1 MLQLSNVWVSYG
13 PVQVLN
19 GISFEVPTGKV
30 IALLGGNG
38 SGKSTTLKT
47 IIGVAKASSGSI
59 KFEGAEICGLESR
72 LIVPKGISL
81 VPQGRR
87 IFAPLTVE
95 ENLRMGAIARPTR
108 WSEAREDFER
118 VFERF
123 PTIRE
128 WLRRKGHA
136 LSVGQQ
142 QLVAFGRGLISR
154 PKLLLLDEP
163 SAGLAP
169 ILVEKL
175 GEIIKELKEAGMTI
189 LLVEQNVHLALS
201 VADFGYIL
209 RDGKIAMAEPASK
222 LIGNDDLIRHYLG
235 G

>member
-1 MLQLSNVWVSYG
+1 MLTLDNIWAAYG
-13 PVQVLN
+13 PVQVLS
-19 GISFEVPTGKV
+19 GVSLDVPAGKV
-30 IALLGGNG
+30 ITLLGGNG

-47 IIGVAKASSGSI
+47 IVGAVKASAGSI
-59 KFEGAEICGLESR
+59 RFEDREICGMEPR
-72 LIVPKGISL
+72 EIVPMGISL

-87 IFAPLTVE
+87 IFAPLTVM
-95 ENLRMGAIARPTR
+95 ENLRLGAYARR
-108 WSEAREDFER
+108 RQEKSKDDFESIY
-118 VFERF
+118 ERF
-123 PTIRE
+123 PEIRQ
-128 WLRRKGHA
+128 WLNRKGNT

-163 SAGLAP
+163 SSGLAP
-169 ILVEKL
+169 ILVERL
-175 GEIIKELKEAGMTI
+175 GEIIKKLKEAGMTI

-209 RDGKIAMAEPASK
+209 RDGKISMAGPTAS
-222 LIGNDDLIRHYLG
+222 LIGDGDLIRHYLG

>member
-1 MLQLSNVWVSYG
+1 MLTLDNIWAAYG
-13 PVQVLN
+13 PVQVLS
-19 GISFEVPTGKV
+19 GVSLDVPAGKV
-30 IALLGGNG
+30 ITLLGGNG

-47 IIGVAKASSGSI
+47 IVGAVKASAGSI
-59 KFEGAEICGLESR
+59 RFEDREICGMEPR
-72 LIVPKGISL
+72 EIVPMGISL

-87 IFAPLTVE
+87 IFAPLTVM
-95 ENLRMGAIARPTR
+95 ENLRLGAFARR
-108 WSEAREDFER
+108 RQEKSKDDFESIY
-118 VFERF
+118 ERF
-123 PTIRE
+123 PEIRQ
-128 WLRRKGHA
+128 WLNRKGNT

-163 SAGLAP
+163 SSGLAP
-169 ILVEKL
+169 ILVERL
-175 GEIIKELKEAGMTI
+175 GEIIKKLKEAGMTI

-209 RDGKIAMAEPASK
+209 RDGKISMAGPTAS
-222 LIGNDDLIRHYLG
+222 LIGDGDLISHYLG

>member
-1 MLQLSNVWVSYG
+1 MLTLDNIWAAYG
-13 PVQVLN
+13 PVQVLS
-19 GISFEVPTGKV
+19 GVSLDVPAGKV
-30 IALLGGNG
+30 ITLLGGNG

-47 IIGVAKASSGSI
+47 IVGAVKASAGSI
-59 KFEGAEICGLESR
+59 RFEDREICGMEPR
-72 LIVPKGISL
+72 EIVPMGISL

-87 IFAPLTVE
+87 IFAPLTVM
-95 ENLRMGAIARPTR
+95 ENLRLGAFARR
-108 WSEAREDFER
+108 RQEKSKDDFESIY
-118 VFERF
+118 ERF
-123 PTIRE
+123 PEIRQ
-128 WLRRKGHA
+128 WLNRKGNT

-163 SAGLAP
+163 SSGLAP
-169 ILVEKL
+169 ILVERL
-175 GEIIKELKEAGMTI
+175 GEIIKKLKEAGMTI

-209 RDGKIAMAEPASK
+209 RDGKISMAGPTAS
-222 LIGNDDLIRHYLG
+222 LLGDGDLIRHYLG

>member
-1 MLQLSNVWVSYG
+1 MLQLSDVWVSYG

-19 GISFEVPTGKV
+19 GISFDVPAGKV

-47 IIGVAKASSGSI
+47 IIGAVKAGAGSI
-59 KFEGAEICGLESR
+59 RFNGDEICGLEPR
-72 LIVPKGISL
+72 QIVPRGISL

-95 ENLRMGAIARPTR
+95 ENLRMGAFARR
-108 WSEAREDFER
+108 GRGDDARDDYQR
-118 VFERF
+118 VYERF
-123 PTIRE
+123 PDIRQ
-128 WLRRKGHA
+128 WLRRKGNA

-142 QLVAFGRGLISR
+142 QLVAFARGLISR

-163 SAGLAP
+163 SSGLAP
-169 ILVEKL
+169 ILVERL
-175 GEIIKELKEAGMTI
+175 GEIIKELKDAGMTI
-189 LLVEQNVHLALS
+189 LLVEQNVHLGLS

-209 RDGKIAMAEPASK
+209 RDGKIAMAEPAAT
-222 LIGNDDLIRHYLG
+222 LIGNDELIRHYLG

>member
-1 MLQLSNVWVSYG
+1 MLTLENIWASYG
-13 PVQVLN
+13 PVQVLS
-19 GISFEVPTGKV
+19 GVSLDVPAGKV
-30 IALLGGNG
+30 ITLLGGNG

-47 IIGVAKASSGSI
+47 IVGAVKASAGSI
-59 KFEGAEICGLESR
+59 RFEDREICGKEPR
-72 LIVPKGISL
+72 EIIPMGISL

-87 IFAPLTVE
+87 IFAPLTVM
-95 ENLRMGAIARPTR
+95 ENLRLGAYARR
-108 WSEAREDFER
+108 RQEKSKDDFESIY
-118 VFERF
+118 ERF
-123 PTIRE
+123 PEVRQ
-128 WLRRKGHA
+128 WLRRKGNA

-163 SAGLAP
+163 SSGLAP
-169 ILVEKL
+169 ILVERL
-175 GEIIKELKEAGMTI
+175 GEIIMKLKEAGMTI

-209 RDGKIAMAEPASK
+209 RDGKISMSGPTAS
-222 LIGNDDLIRHYLG
+222 LVGDGDLIRHYLG

>member
-1 MLQLSNVWVSYG
+1 MLTLENIWASYG

-19 GISFEVPTGKV
+19 GVSLDVPAGKV
-30 IALLGGNG
+30 ITLLGGNG

-47 IIGVAKASSGSI
+47 IVGAVKASAGSI
-59 KFEGAEICGLESR
+59 RFEDREICGMEPR
-72 LIVPKGISL
+72 EIIPMGISL

-87 IFAPLTVE
+87 IFAPLTVM
-95 ENLRMGAIARPTR
+95 ENLRLGAYARR
-108 WSEAREDFER
+108 RQEKSKDDFEAIY
-118 VFERF
+118 ERF
-123 PTIRE
+123 PEVRQ
-128 WLRRKGHA
+128 WLRRKGNA

-142 QLVAFGRGLISR
+142 QLVAFGRGLISQ

-163 SAGLAP
+163 SSGLAP
-169 ILVEKL
+169 ILVERL
-175 GEIIKELKEAGMTI
+175 GEIIMKLKEAGMTI

-209 RDGKIAMAEPASK
+209 RDGKISMAGPTAS
-222 LIGNDDLIRHYLG
+222 LIGDGDLIRHYLG

>member
-1 MLQLSNVWVSYG
+1 MLTLENIWAAYG
-13 PVQVLN
+13 PVQVLS
-19 GISFEVPTGKV
+19 GVSLDVPAGKV
-30 IALLGGNG
+30 ITLLGGNG

-47 IIGVAKASSGSI
+47 IIGAVKASAGSI
-59 KFEGAEICGLESR
+59 RFEEKEICGMEPR
-72 LIVPKGISL
+72 EIVPMGISL

-87 IFAPLTVE
+87 IFAPLTVM
-95 ENLRMGAIARPTR
+95 ENLRLGAFARR
-108 WSEAREDFER
+108 RQEKSKDDFESIY
-118 VFERF
+118 ERF
-123 PTIRE
+123 PEIRQ
-128 WLRRKGHA
+128 WLNRKGNT

-163 SAGLAP
+163 SSGLAP
-169 ILVEKL
+169 ILVERL
-175 GEIIKELKEAGMTI
+175 GEIIKKLKEAGMTI

-209 RDGKIAMAEPASK
+209 RDGKISMAGPTAS
-222 LIGNDDLIRHYLG
+222 LIGDGDLIRHYLG

>member
-1 MLQLSNVWVSYG
+1 MLTLDNIWAAYG
-13 PVQVLN
+13 PVQVLS
-19 GISFEVPTGKV
+19 GVSLDVPAGKV
-30 IALLGGNG
+30 ITLLGGNG

-47 IIGVAKASSGSI
+47 IVGAVKASAGSI
-59 KFEGAEICGLESR
+59 RFEDREICGMEPR
-72 LIVPKGISL
+72 EIVPMGISL

-87 IFAPLTVE
+87 IFAPLTVM
-95 ENLRMGAIARPTR
+95 ENLRLGAFARPR
-108 WSEAREDFER
+108 QEKSKDDFESIY
-118 VFERF
+118 ERF
-123 PTIRE
+123 PEIRQ
-128 WLRRKGHA
+128 WLNRKGNT

-163 SAGLAP
+163 SSGLAP
-169 ILVEKL
+169 ILVERL
-175 GEIIKELKEAGMTI
+175 GEIIKKLKEAGMTI

-209 RDGKIAMAEPASK
+209 RDGKISMAGPTAS
-222 LIGNDDLIRHYLG
+222 LIGDGDLIRHYLG

>member
-1 MLQLSNVWVSYG
+1 MLTLDNIWAAYG
-13 PVQVLN
+13 PVQVLS
-19 GISFEVPTGKV
+19 GVSLDVPAGKV
-30 IALLGGNG
+30 ITLLGGNG

-47 IIGVAKASSGSI
+47 IVGAVKASAGSI
-59 KFEGAEICGLESR
+59 RFEDREICGMEPR
-72 LIVPKGISL
+72 EIVPMGISL

-87 IFAPLTVE
+87 IFAPLTVM
-95 ENLRMGAIARPTR
+95 ENLRLGAFTR
-108 WSEAREDFER
+108 RRQEKSKDDFESIY
-118 VFERF
+118 ERF
-123 PTIRE
+123 PEIRQ
-128 WLRRKGHA
+128 WLNRKGNT

-163 SAGLAP
+163 SSGLAP
-169 ILVEKL
+169 ILVERL
-175 GEIIKELKEAGMTI
+175 GEIIKKLKEAGMTI

-209 RDGKIAMAEPASK
+209 RDGKISMAGPTAS
-222 LIGNDDLIRHYLG
+222 LIGDGDLIRHYLG

>member
-1 MLQLSNVWVSYG
+1 MLTLDNIWAAYG
-13 PVQVLN
+13 PVQVLS
-19 GISFEVPTGKV
+19 GVSLDVPAGKV
-30 IALLGGNG
+30 ITLLGGNG

-47 IIGVAKASSGSI
+47 IVGAVKASAGSI
-59 KFEGAEICGLESR
+59 RFEDREICGMEPR
-72 LIVPKGISL
+72 EIVPMGISL

-87 IFAPLTVE
+87 IFAPLTVM
-95 ENLRMGAIARPTR
+95 ENLRLGAFARR
-108 WSEAREDFER
+108 RQEKSKDDFESIY
-118 VFERF
+118 ERF
-123 PTIRE
+123 PEIRQ
-128 WLRRKGHA
+128 WLNRKGNT

-163 SAGLAP
+163 SSGLAP
-169 ILVEKL
+169 ILVERL
-175 GEIIKELKEAGMTI
+175 GEIIKKLKEAGMTI

-209 RDGKIAMAEPASK
+209 RDGKISMAGPTAS
-222 LIGNDDLIRHYLG
+222 LIGDGDLIRHYLG

>member
-1 MLQLSNVWVSYG
+1 MLTLDNIRAAYG

-19 GISFEVPTGKV
+19 GVSLDVPAGKV
-30 IALLGGNG
+30 ITLLGGNG

-47 IIGVAKASSGSI
+47 IVGAVKASAGSI
-59 KFEGAEICGLESR
+59 RFEDREICGMEPR
-72 LIVPKGISL
+72 EIVPMGISL

-87 IFAPLTVE
+87 IFAPLTVM
-95 ENLRMGAIARPTR
+95 ENLRLGAFARR
-108 WSEAREDFER
+108 RQEKSKDDFESIY
-118 VFERF
+118 ERF
-123 PTIRE
+123 PEIRQ
-128 WLRRKGHA
+128 WLNRKGNT

-163 SAGLAP
+163 SSGLAP
-169 ILVEKL
+169 ILVERL
-175 GEIIKELKEAGMTI
+175 GEIIKKLKEAGMTI

-209 RDGKIAMAEPASK
+209 RDGKISMAGPTAS
-222 LIGNDDLIRHYLG
+222 LIGDGDLIRHYLG

>member
-1 MLQLSNVWVSYG
+1 MLTLDNIWAAYG
-13 PVQVLN
+13 PVQVLS
-19 GISFEVPTGKV
+19 GVSLDVPAGKV
-30 IALLGGNG
+30 VTLLGGNG

-47 IIGVAKASSGSI
+47 IVGAVKASAGSI
-59 KFEGAEICGLESR
+59 RFEDREICGMEPR
-72 LIVPKGISL
+72 EIVPMGISL

-87 IFAPLTVE
+87 IFAPLTVM
-95 ENLRMGAIARPTR
+95 ENLRLGAFARR
-108 WSEAREDFER
+108 RQEKSKDDFESIY
-118 VFERF
+118 ERF
-123 PTIRE
+123 PEIRQ
-128 WLRRKGHA
+128 WLNRKGNT

-163 SAGLAP
+163 SSGLAP
-169 ILVEKL
+169 ILVERL
-175 GEIIKELKEAGMTI
+175 GEIIKKLKEAGMTI

-209 RDGKIAMAEPASK
+209 RDGKISMAGPTAS
-222 LIGNDDLIRHYLG
+222 LIGDGDLIRHYLG

>member
-1 MLQLSNVWVSYG
+1 MLTLDNIWAAYG
-13 PVQVLN
+13 PVQVLS
-19 GISFEVPTGKV
+19 GVSLDVPAGKV
-30 IALLGGNG
+30 ITLLGGNG

-47 IIGVAKASSGSI
+47 IVGAVKASAGSI
-59 KFEGAEICGLESR
+59 RFEDREICGMEPR
-72 LIVPKGISL
+72 EIVPMGISL

-87 IFAPLTVE
+87 IFAPLTVM
-95 ENLRMGAIARPTR
+95 ENLRLGAFARR
-108 WSEAREDFER
+108 RQEKSKDDFESIY
-118 VFERF
+118 ERF
-123 PTIRE
+123 PEIRQ
-128 WLRRKGHA
+128 WLNRKGNT

-163 SAGLAP
+163 SSGLAP
-169 ILVEKL
+169 ILVERL
-175 GEIIKELKEAGMTI
+175 GEIIKKLKEAGMTI

-209 RDGKIAMAEPASK
+209 RDGKISMAGPTTS
-222 LIGNDDLIRHYLG
+222 LIGDGDLIRHYLG

>member
-1 MLQLSNVWVSYG
+1 MLTLDNIWAAYG
-13 PVQVLN
+13 PVQVLS
-19 GISFEVPTGKV
+19 GVSLDVPAGKV
-30 IALLGGNG
+30 ITLLGGNG

-47 IIGVAKASSGSI
+47 IVGAVKASAGSI
-59 KFEGAEICGLESR
+59 RFEDREICGMEPR
-72 LIVPKGISL
+72 EIVPMGISL

-87 IFAPLTVE
+87 IFAPLTVM
-95 ENLRMGAIARPTR
+95 ENLRLGAFARR
-108 WSEAREDFER
+108 RQEKSKDDFESIY
-118 VFERF
+118 ERF
-123 PTIRE
+123 PEIRQ
-128 WLRRKGHA
+128 WLNRKGNT

-163 SAGLAP
+163 SSGLAP
-169 ILVEKL
+169 ILVERL
-175 GEIIKELKEAGMTI
+175 GEIIKKLKEAGMTI

-209 RDGKIAMAEPASK
+209 RDGKISMAGPTAK
-222 LIGNDDLIRHYLG
+222 LIGDGDLIRHYLG

>member
-1 MLQLSNVWVSYG
+1 MLTLENIWASYG

-19 GISFEVPTGKV
+19 GVSLDVPAGKV
-30 IALLGGNG
+30 ITLLGGNG

-47 IIGVAKASSGSI
+47 IVGAVKASAGSI
-59 KFEGAEICGLESR
+59 RFEDKEICGMEPR
-72 LIVPKGISL
+72 EIVPMGISL

-87 IFAPLTVE
+87 IFAPLTVM
-95 ENLRMGAIARPTR
+95 ENLRLGAYARR
-108 WSEAREDFER
+108 RQKKSKDDFESIY
-118 VFERF
+118 ERF
-123 PTIRE
+123 PEVRQ
-128 WLRRKGHA
+128 WLRRKGNT

-142 QLVAFGRGLISR
+142 QLVAFGRGLISQ

-163 SAGLAP
+163 SSGLAP
-169 ILVEKL
+169 ILVERL
-175 GEIIKELKEAGMTI
+175 GEIIMKLKEAGMTI

-209 RDGKIAMAEPASK
+209 RDGKISMAGPTAN
-222 LIGNDDLIRHYLG
+222 LIGDGDLIRHYLG

>member
-1 MLQLSNVWVSYG
+1 MLTLDNIWAAYG
-13 PVQVLN
+13 PVQVLS
-19 GISFEVPTGKV
+19 GVSLDVPAGKV
-30 IALLGGNG
+30 ITLLGGNG

-47 IIGVAKASSGSI
+47 IVGAVKASAGSI
-59 KFEGAEICGLESR
+59 RFEDREICGMEPR
-72 LIVPKGISL
+72 EIVPMGISL

-87 IFAPLTVE
+87 IFAPLTVM
-95 ENLRMGAIARPTR
+95 ENLRLGAFARR
-108 WSEAREDFER
+108 RQEKSKDDFESIY
-118 VFERF
+118 ERF
-123 PTIRE
+123 PEIRQ
-128 WLRRKGHA
+128 WLNRRGNT

-163 SAGLAP
+163 SSGLAP
-169 ILVEKL
+169 ILVERL
-175 GEIIKELKEAGMTI
+175 GEIIKKLKEAGMTI

-209 RDGKIAMAEPASK
+209 RDGKISMAGPTAS
-222 LIGNDDLIRHYLG
+222 LIGDSDLIRHYLG

>member
-1 MLQLSNVWVSYG
+1 MLTLDNIRAAYG

-19 GISFEVPTGKV
+19 GVSLDVPAGKV
-30 IALLGGNG
+30 ITLLGGNG

-47 IIGVAKASSGSI
+47 IVGAVKASAGSI
-59 KFEGAEICGLESR
+59 RFEDREICGMEPR
-72 LIVPKGISL
+72 EIVPMGISL

-87 IFAPLTVE
+87 IFAPLTVM
-95 ENLRMGAIARPTR
+95 ENLKLGAFARR
-108 WSEAREDFER
+108 RQEKSKDDFESIY
-118 VFERF
+118 ERF
-123 PTIRE
+123 PEIRQ
-128 WLRRKGHA
+128 WLNRKGNT

-142 QLVAFGRGLISR
+142 QIVAFGRGLISR

-163 SAGLAP
+163 SSGLAP
-169 ILVEKL
+169 ILVERL
-175 GEIIKELKEAGMTI
+175 GEIIKKLKEAGMTI

-209 RDGKIAMAEPASK
+209 RDGKISMAGPTAS
-222 LIGNDDLIRHYLG
+222 LIGDGDLIRHYLG

>member
-1 MLQLSNVWVSYG
+1 MLTLDNIWAAYG
-13 PVQVLN
+13 PVQVLS
-19 GISFEVPTGKV
+19 GVSLDVPAGKV
-30 IALLGGNG
+30 ITLLGGNG

-47 IIGVAKASSGSI
+47 IVGAVKASAGSI
-59 KFEGAEICGLESR
+59 RFEDREICDMEPR
-72 LIVPKGISL
+72 EIVPMGISL

-87 IFAPLTVE
+87 IFAPLTVM
-95 ENLRMGAIARPTR
+95 ENLRLGAFARR
-108 WSEAREDFER
+108 RQEKSKDDFESIY
-118 VFERF
+118 ERF
-123 PTIRE
+123 PEIRQ
-128 WLRRKGHA
+128 WLNRKGNT

-163 SAGLAP
+163 SSGLAP
-169 ILVEKL
+169 ILVERL
-175 GEIIKELKEAGMTI
+175 GEIIKKLKEAGMTI

-209 RDGKIAMAEPASK
+209 RDGKISMAGPTAS
-222 LIGNDDLIRHYLG
+222 LIGDGDLIRHYLG

>member
-1 MLQLSNVWVSYG
+1 MLTLENIWASYG
-13 PVQVLN
+13 PVQVLS
-19 GISFEVPTGKV
+19 GVSLDVPAGKV
-30 IALLGGNG
+30 ITLLGGNG

-47 IIGVAKASSGSI
+47 IVGAVKASAGSI
-59 KFEGAEICGLESR
+59 RFEDREICGMEPR
-72 LIVPKGISL
+72 EIVPMGISL

-87 IFAPLTVE
+87 IFAPLTVM
-95 ENLRMGAIARPTR
+95 ENLRLGAYARR
-108 WSEAREDFER
+108 RQEKSKDDFEAIY
-118 VFERF
+118 ERF
-123 PTIRE
+123 PEVRQ
-128 WLRRKGHA
+128 WLRRKGNA

-163 SAGLAP
+163 SSGLAP
-169 ILVEKL
+169 ILVERL
-175 GEIIKELKEAGMTI
+175 GEIIMKLKEAGMTI

-209 RDGKIAMAEPASK
+209 RDGKISMAGPTAS
-222 LIGNDDLIRHYLG
+222 LVGDGDLIRHYLG